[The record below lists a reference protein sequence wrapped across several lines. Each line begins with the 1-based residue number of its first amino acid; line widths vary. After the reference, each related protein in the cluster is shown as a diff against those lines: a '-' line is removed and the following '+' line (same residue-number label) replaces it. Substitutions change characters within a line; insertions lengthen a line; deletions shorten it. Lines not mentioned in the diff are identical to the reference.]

1 MDDVSPLPYVEV
13 GKLMGMLVY
22 LEDIDGRGDIYA
34 IASDM
39 ESEVDEIIPLIKVA
53 EALGFATVIEG
64 DLVLTE
70 LGKTLVMGDENKRK
84 IMFKKS
90 IKKLPIFKRIIDI
103 LEVTPDNSIS
113 KNKLLDVLTS
123 EMSEEEAQTH
133 LKSIIELGRYAEL
146 IGYNP
151 EDKEIYLDKLEEE

>member
-70 LGKTLVMGDENKRK
+70 LGKALVMGDENKRK
-84 IMFKKS
+84 IMFKES
-90 IKKLPIFKRIIDI
+90 IKKLPIFKKIIDI

-113 KNKLLDVLTS
+113 KNKLLDVLTR

>member
-13 GKLMGMLVY
+13 GKLVGMLVY
-22 LEDIDGRGDIYA
+22 LEDLDGRGDIYA

-53 EALGFATVIEG
+53 EALGFASVTEG
-64 DLVLTE
+64 DLVLTD
-70 LGKTLVMGDENKRK
+70 LGKELVLGDENKRK
-84 IMFKKS
+84 LMFKS
-90 IKKLPIFKRIIDI
+90 AIKKLRIFRKIIDV
-103 LEVTPDNSIS
+103 LETVPDNSIS
-113 KNKLLDVLTS
+113 RSKLLDILTS
-123 EMSEEEAQTH
+123 EMSEEEAEEH

-151 EDKEIYLDKLEEE
+151 EDKEIYLDKLEE